1 MWLPGIELFVTWIS
15 LRCVSSAVFLLGIV
29 KLTKIQSNDPQ
40 DIVIA
45 SDQERDTMGT
55 SLGCVPAT

>member
-1 MWLPGIELFVTWIS
+1 MVMGEMRPAQASDLNWIY
-15 LRCVSSAVFLLGIV
+15 RMGIV

-45 SDQERDTMGT
+45 SDQERDTMST
-55 SLGCVPAT
+55 SLGCLPAT